1 MSYIDYFVKSFKD
14 FGLKQEDE
22 YKYYENIIPLIRELT
37 KNINNPMIDP
47 IMDIIENIMVRKSD
61 YDYRAT
67 LNNVLDKFLPL
78 LKG

>member
-22 YKYYENIIPLIRELT
+22 YSYYENIIPLIRELT
-37 KNINNPMIDP
+37 KNINSPMIDP

>member
-14 FGLKQEDE
+14 FGLKQEEE
-22 YKYYENIIPLIRELT
+22 YSYYENIIPLIRELT

-78 LKG
+78 LKV

>member
-22 YKYYENIIPLIRELT
+22 YSYYENIIPLIRELT

-78 LKG
+78 LKV